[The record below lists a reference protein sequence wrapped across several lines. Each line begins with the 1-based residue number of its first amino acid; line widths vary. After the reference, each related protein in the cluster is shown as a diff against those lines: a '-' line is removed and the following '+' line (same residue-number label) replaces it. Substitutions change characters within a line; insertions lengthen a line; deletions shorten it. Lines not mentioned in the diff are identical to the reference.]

1 MSVDVRAKLA
11 EKGITLPV
19 ATKPLAAYVPAVRTG
34 NIVFTAGQLPMVDGA
49 IAKTGK
55 VGADVSV
62 EEAYELAKICAI
74 NALAAVELVAPVDS
88 IVKVVRIVCYVN
100 GAAGFVSQPAVAN
113 GASELFM
120 HIWGDAGV
128 AARSALGVAEL
139 PLNSPVEV
147 ELTVEVALKAITYR
161 AYLSVLGLL
170 LILRDH
176 QGATIRDLQSQRVL
190 YLQFRVMR
198 QRAEQV
204 LLV

>member
-1 MSVDVRAKLA
+1 MSTDVRAKLA
-11 EKGITLPV
+11 EKGLTLPV

-34 NIVFTAGQLPMVDGA
+34 SIVFTAGQLPMVDGA

-55 VGADVSV
+55 VGADVTV

-100 GAAGFVSQPAVAN
+100 GAPGFVSQPAVAN

-120 HIWGDAGV
+120 HIWGEAGV

-147 ELTVEVALKAITYR
+147 ELTVEVA
-161 AYLSVLGLL
+161 
-170 LILRDH
+170 
-176 QGATIRDLQSQRVL
+176 
-190 YLQFRVMR
+190 
-198 QRAEQV
+198 
-204 LLV
+204 

>member
-55 VGADVSV
+55 VGDEVTV

-100 GAAGFVSQPAVAN
+100 GALSASQQLQMEHLSSSCISGEKQALQLVA
-113 GASELFM
+113 
-120 HIWGDAGV
+120 H
-128 AARSALGVAEL
+128 
-139 PLNSPVEV
+139 
-147 ELTVEVALKAITYR
+147 
-161 AYLSVLGLL
+161 SVL
-170 LILRDH
+170 
-176 QGATIRDLQSQRVL
+176 QSCR
-190 YLQFRVMR
+190 
-198 QRAEQV
+198 
-204 LLV
+204 

>member
-1 MSVDVRAKLA
+1 MTDVRAKLA
-11 EKGITLPV
+11 EKGLTLPV

-49 IAKTGK
+49 IAKAGK

-62 EEAYELAKICAI
+62 EEAYDLAKICAI

-88 IVKVVRIVCYVN
+88 VVKVVRIVCYVN
-100 GAAGFVSQPAVAN
+100 GAPGFVSQPQVAN

-120 HIWGDAGV
+120 HVFGDAGI

-147 ELTVEVALKAITYR
+147 ELTVEVK
-161 AYLSVLGLL
+161 
-170 LILRDH
+170 
-176 QGATIRDLQSQRVL
+176 
-190 YLQFRVMR
+190 
-198 QRAEQV
+198 
-204 LLV
+204 